1 MSPLQ
6 CPISYLHNTGCV
18 DDQTVLDITVSFP
31 KFHQPEW
38 DGFHNPNIY
47 TVICVLL
54 CLVLDYKFQY
64 ISPPVFKRETRKIFK
79 QVSILLTV
87 GKLWV
92 LISCSNFSATFKFV
106 CYCGR
111 FLVTD
116 ISLVICAEKPLRLYS
131 VVILSMVVGGLPIGR
146 RKFFMR

>member
-1 MSPLQ
+1 M
-6 CPISYLHNTGCV
+6 
-18 DDQTVLDITVSFP
+18 DITVCFP
-31 KFHQPEW
+31 KFHQPKW
-38 DGFHNPNIY
+38 DGLHNQNIY

-54 CLVLDYKFQY
+54 CLALDHKFWY
-64 ISPPVFKRETRKIFK
+64 ISSPVFKRETRKIFK

-116 ISLVICAEKPLRLYS
+116 ISLVICAEKSLRWHN
-131 VVILSMVVGGLPIGR
+131 VVILTSMVAYLLEEEIFS
-146 RKFFMR
+146 FFFLIIYFIIF